1 MADSTTSTSNTE
13 PSFRI
18 LGAMPCLFVYVQSPR
33 VSVGNLKFA
42 FREGKFSDSQPIL
55 NLYKLILLLSAI
67 YYINNE

>member
-1 MADSTTSTSNTE
+1 MSG
-13 PSFRI
+13 I
-18 LGAMPCLFVYVQSPR
+18 VLFINSSAPR

-42 FREGKFSDSQPIL
+42 FREGKSSDSQPIL

>member
-1 MADSTTSTSNTE
+1 MITTCTHQ
-13 PSFRI
+13 
-18 LGAMPCLFVYVQSPR
+18 VYHDTTTPR

-42 FREGKFSDSQPIL
+42 FREGKSSDSQPIL